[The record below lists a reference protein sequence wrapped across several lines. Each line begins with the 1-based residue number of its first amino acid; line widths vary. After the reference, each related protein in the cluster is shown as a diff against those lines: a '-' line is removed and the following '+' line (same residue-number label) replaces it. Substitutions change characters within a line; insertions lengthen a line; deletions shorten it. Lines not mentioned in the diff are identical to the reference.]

1 MDKKSWAAPKK
12 LSHSID
18 YGGWLIW
25 ILIMD
30 DDHGE
35 NILGGIPG
43 IPPKKRSSTNLNY
56 PQPRMRFSSVTSST
70 THRQQGPPHP
80 FSRLWSNQGIKNA
93 WWVKAI
99 RTVQRSNASISPWI
113 SLGVSTEEKESL
125 EANRNGSH
133 QTPLWFFRNSTPG
146 YSHRLICAKRNA
158 LSQGLEELDAKSL
171 GSSSRAMPSTSENAG
186 NTRRC
191 VKQSTGLFP
200 AAAEKNSWS
209 ESDVYMLFGSM
220 FDASIFE
227 AW

>member
-1 MDKKSWAAPKK
+1 MAFFEQSSSKTHHISMDKKSWAAPKK
-12 LSHSID
+12 LSHSIG

-56 PQPRMRFSSVTSST
+56 PQPRMWFSSVTSST

-113 SLGVSTEEKESL
+113 SLGGSTGK
-125 EANRNGSH
+125 RSH
-133 QTPLWFFRNSTPG
+133 LKQIAMEVTK
-146 YSHRLICAKRNA
+146 HRCDSFATRPQAIHTDWSA
-158 LSQGLEELDAKSL
+158 LSA
-171 GSSSRAMPSTSENAG
+171 
-186 NTRRC
+186 TRSH
-191 VKQSTGLFP
+191 K
-200 AAAEKNSWS
+200 
-209 ESDVYMLFGSM
+209 D
-220 FDASIFE
+220 
-227 AW
+227 